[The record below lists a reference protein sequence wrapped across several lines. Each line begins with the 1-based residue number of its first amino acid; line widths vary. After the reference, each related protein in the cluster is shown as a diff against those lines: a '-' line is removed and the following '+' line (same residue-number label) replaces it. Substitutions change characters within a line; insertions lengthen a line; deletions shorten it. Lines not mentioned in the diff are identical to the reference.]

1 MVRTHCSDNSRA
13 FTFRSRLSASQI
25 SSAGSS
31 EMSES
36 PKHKGR
42 RASGIS
48 MLFKSMDR
56 SSCAFAD
63 SSLKKKLMAIT
74 KNKQILDEDRLS
86 KRKVVIILLECS
98 WLVVPWGH
106 AYCLIIFSLHRR
118 PPVPIRRGAP
128 VRVVVIV
135 PYLLH

>member
-1 MVRTHCSDNSRA
+1 M
-13 FTFRSRLSASQI
+13 L
-25 SSAGSS
+25 
-31 EMSES
+31 ES
-36 PKHKGR
+36 PNHKGR

-48 MLFKSMDR
+48 MLFISMDR

-63 SSLKKKLMAIT
+63 SSLKKQVMAIT
-74 KNKQILDEDRLS
+74 KNKQILGDDGLS
-86 KRKVVIILLECS
+86 RRKEVIILLGYS
-98 WLVVPWGH
+98 WLVVPWDH

-118 PPVPIRRGAP
+118 PPVPIRCGAP